1 MSASEEVER
10 MKEFDY
16 EQFLI
21 YLRKFQNK
29 IQKQFNQEIK
39 KLNLTST
46 YVGIIMIL
54 SRKETGYSM
63 SELSR
68 LTAVDNALMT
78 RNIKELEKINYIY
91 RNREK
96 ESQRKYHICLTE
108 EGKNVAESLKNIM
121 EKKRD
126 YLIESFT
133 EEEQEVLEK
142 AGKIVIHRFL
152 NEIGKEE
159 K

>member
-1 MSASEEVER
+1 

-29 IQKQFNQEIK
+29 IQKQFNQEVK
-39 KLNLTST
+39 KLNLSST

-54 SRKETGYSM
+54 SRKKDGCSM

-68 LTAVDNALMT
+68 LTSVDNALMT
-78 RNIKELEKINYIY
+78 RNIKELEKINYVY

-108 EGKNVAESLKNIM
+108 EGKQAAEALKEIVE
-121 EKKRD
+121 EKKKS
-126 YLIESFT
+126 LIDCFT
-133 EEEQEVLEK
+133 EEEQDVLVK
-142 AGKIVIHRFL
+142 AGKIVIERFL
-152 NEIGKEE
+152 NEIEKEE
-159 K
+159 QKC